1 MIALAYDCLLFQTS
15 NGESIPF
22 SAEMISVELTGE
34 GIGEFDPEFLKHA
47 ASAVFHYFK
56 HDLKRVTVTVG
67 EFAGALEKV
76 LRGFG
81 LQSEADEQNGEKLEV
96 WDDYGAPVE
105 RIDGG
110 DKRWT
115 WTGEWKTQTRKAPD
129 NSDLLTHRSAVKGAT
144 AAISFEGTGAVVAGA
159 YLTTGGMLEVYLD
172 EKLDRKLDVYSD
184 ERGDRAGEAVWH
196 VFGLKPGKHTVRL
209 VVLGER
215 YPESGGADVSVDDLI
230 VYR

>member
-56 HDLKRVTVTVG
+56 HDLGRVTVTVG

-81 LQSEADEQNGEKLEV
+81 LQSESDEQNGEHA
-96 WDDYGAPVE
+96 GAPSDE
-105 RIDGG
+105 PS
-110 DKRWT
+110 
-115 WTGEWKTQTRKAPD
+115 EEQTAAARRVLK
-129 NSDLLTHRSAVKGAT
+129 SDLRLLACESGKGFELFFFPRLRDELRAQLLRDPEVLHFRGLRSCVKQL
-144 AAISFEGTGAVVAGA
+144 TGARRWSPRCQTLQDQIVE
-159 YLTTGGMLEVYLD
+159 YLRNCFTT
-172 EKLDRKLDVYSD
+172 
-184 ERGDRAGEAVWH
+184 EANQPNCA
-196 VFGLKPGKHTVRL
+196 LL
-209 VVLGER
+209 VE
-215 YPESGGADVSVDDLI
+215 
-230 VYR
+230 

>member
-56 HDLKRVTVTVG
+56 HDLGRVTVTVG

-81 LQSEADEQNGEKLEV
+81 LQSESDEQNGEHVHKI
-96 WDDYGAPVE
+96 DDEDDEEKEHEGVSAARRVL
-105 RIDGG
+105 
-110 DKRWT
+110 K
-115 WTGEWKTQTRKAPD
+115 
-129 NSDLLTHRSAVKGAT
+129 SDLRLLACESGKGFELFFFPRLRDELRAQLLQDPEVLHFRGLRSCVKQL
-144 AAISFEGTGAVVAGA
+144 TGARRWSPRCQTLQDQIVE
-159 YLTTGGMLEVYLD
+159 YLRNCFTT
-172 EKLDRKLDVYSD
+172 
-184 ERGDRAGEAVWH
+184 EANQPNCA
-196 VFGLKPGKHTVRL
+196 LL
-209 VVLGER
+209 VE
-215 YPESGGADVSVDDLI
+215 
-230 VYR
+230 